1 MAAIAK
7 HDEPRFLPTFT
18 QNDLITHLLT
28 TLNNAGPPYLS
39 SDALATCFQETI
51 RPTSLPLT
59 FLHLAAARE
68 RLAESILKRKQ
79 AIVGQGCAPP
89 HINIGEEAMMT
100 TSPTLDQFL
109 AEISRILHERN
120 ALQLQDYLVIEPP
133 YRDLYNAMIT
143 EIRHVFPKG
152 SEGNL
157 EAKCSAALPEARD
170 GEDGQPWTAFSK
182 FMVQYLGFLR
192 DVNIANLLDTYN
204 LLTELVQ

>member
-7 HDEPRFLPTFT
+7 HDEPRCLPTFT
-18 QNDLITHLLT
+18 QNDLISHLLI
-28 TLNNAGPPYLS
+28 TLNNAAPPYLS

-68 RLAESILKRKQ
+68 RLAESILKCKK
-79 AIVGQGCAPP
+79 AIVEQGCAPP
-89 HINIGEEAMMT
+89 HVYISEDQMMT
-100 TSPTLDQFL
+100 TAPTLDQFL
-109 AEISRILHERN
+109 GEISRILREKN
-120 ALQLQDYLVIEPP
+120 AVQLQDYLVIEPP

-152 SEGNL
+152 SEGTL
-157 EAKCSAALPEARD
+157 EVKCSAALPEARN
-170 GEDGQPWTAFSK
+170 GEDGAPWTAFST

-204 LLTELVQ
+204 LLSELVQ